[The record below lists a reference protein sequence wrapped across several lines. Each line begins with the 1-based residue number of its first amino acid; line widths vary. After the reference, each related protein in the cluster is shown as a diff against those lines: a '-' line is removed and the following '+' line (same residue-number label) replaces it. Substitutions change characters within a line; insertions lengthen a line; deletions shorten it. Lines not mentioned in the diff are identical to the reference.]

1 MLFRSAQAITAPV
14 LACATNSPI
23 LLGRRL
29 WRETRVALFQ
39 QSVDGRSQTH
49 QLRGRRPRVNFG
61 DGWVKNS
68 VLEIFRE
75 DIARFRLLLA
85 TDIDE
90 DPESVL
96 DRGGV
101 PALTAL
107 RLHNGTVYRWNRACY
122 GISDGKPHLRIEA
135 RALPAGPTVL
145 DEIANG
151 AFFFGLMSAIS
162 HEVPDVSKVM
172 SFDDAKGNF
181 IADHEGIE
189 MFTIGQ
195 RKGLPGGSPRP
206 RYVIDID
213 PQTNRVIVGDE
224 EDLVREI
231 GRAHV

>member
-1 MLFRSAQAITAPV
+1 MLFRS
-14 LACATNSPI
+14 
-23 LLGRRL
+23 
-29 WRETRVALFQ
+29 
-39 QSVDGRSQTH
+39 
-49 QLRGRRPRVNFG
+49 
-61 DGWVKNS
+61 
-68 VLEIFRE
+68 
-75 DIARFRLLLA
+75 
-85 TDIDE
+85 IDE

-181 IADHEGIE
+181 IAAA
-189 MFTIGQ
+189 
-195 RKGLPGGSPRP
+195 RLGLQANLTWFHGKEYGAGELIRDVLLPLARQG
-206 RYVIDID
+206 
-213 PQTNRVIVGDE
+213 
-224 EDLVREI
+224 LEI